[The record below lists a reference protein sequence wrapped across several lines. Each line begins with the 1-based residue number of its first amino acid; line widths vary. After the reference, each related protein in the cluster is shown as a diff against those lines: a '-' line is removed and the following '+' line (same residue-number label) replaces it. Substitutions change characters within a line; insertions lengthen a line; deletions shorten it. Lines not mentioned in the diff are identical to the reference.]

1 MHAYTC
7 TVEWTRGDA
16 VFSDGK
22 YSRAHHWLFDG
33 GAVVPASSS
42 PLSVRLPW
50 SDPAAVDPEE
60 AFVASVSSCHMLWFL
75 SLAAKRGVIVDKY
88 SDAAEGSMG
97 RFEDGREGITQVVL
111 RPQLVLSGT
120 TGLDDA
126 TVAALHHEAHAHC
139 WIASSI
145 RGEVRV
151 AGGWRRA

>member
-1 MHAYTC
+1 MHTYTC
-7 TVEWTRGDA
+7 TVEWLRGDA
-16 VFSDGK
+16 SFSDGK

-33 GAVVPASSS
+33 GAVVPGSSS

-50 SDPAAVDPEE
+50 SDPSAVDPEE

-75 SLAAKRGVIVDKY
+75 SLAANRGLVVDAY
-88 SDAAEGSMG
+88 SDAAEGRMG
-97 RFEDGREGITQVVL
+97 RFPDGREGITEVLL
-111 RPQLVLSGT
+111 RPQLVLSGS

-126 TVAALHHEAHAHC
+126 TVASLHHEAHTHC
-139 WIASSI
+139 WIANSI